1 MSREKIT
8 SVSVNDAIVCMRLA
22 DEINNWFNS
31 GNNHLTS
38 IKVCINPRYR
48 KANIYAGYEDT
59 GRLLESGSEE
69 TMASLCEA
77 SINWSQDELREN
89 TEETWKD
96 LSYPKLQMERAFML
110 SEKLNQQLI
119 IISYSDN
126 LKCFIENGKAH
137 IEKID

>member
-1 MSREKIT
+1 MSKEKLT
-8 SVSVNDAIVCMRLA
+8 PVNVSDEIVCMRLA
-22 DEINNWFNS
+22 EEINKRFNS

-38 IKVCINPRYR
+38 VKVCINPKYR

-59 GRLLESGSEE
+59 ARLLESGSEE

-89 TEETWKD
+89 TEEKWKD

-110 SEKLNQQLI
+110 AEKLNQQFI
-119 IISYSDN
+119 ILSYSDD
-126 LKCFIENGKAH
+126 LKCYIEKGKAH
-137 IEKID
+137 IENID